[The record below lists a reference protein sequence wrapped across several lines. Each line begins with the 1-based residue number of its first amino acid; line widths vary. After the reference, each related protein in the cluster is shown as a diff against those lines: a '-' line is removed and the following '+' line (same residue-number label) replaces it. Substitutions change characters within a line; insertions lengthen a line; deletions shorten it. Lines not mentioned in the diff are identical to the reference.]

1 MTPLNLI
8 LATLATW
15 IVTHTV
21 SSEIPVTSQARK
33 PFSCQL
39 CLSGW
44 IVICAS
50 GLTALAAFMPGY
62 DWDPQYLLQA
72 GAIWAGS
79 VFLEAAYHQLKTII
93 I

>member
-1 MTPLNLI
+1 MTPFNLI
-8 LATLATW
+8 LAALSVW

-21 SSEIPVTSQARK
+21 SSEIPVTAQARK

-44 IVICAS
+44 IVIGAS
-50 GLTALAAFMPGY
+50 GLTALAALLPRY

-79 VFLEAAYHQLKTII
+79 VLIEAAYHQLKTII